1 MSKHTRRP
9 KSEYIAL
16 LNRRRDE
23 GLTFAELSEASGVP
37 ACTLQYW
44 ARKLRQVELPQSA
57 TESSDAFVQ
66 VSLTETAPSTIEV
79 VVHDGVRIA
88 VRPGFDPMT
97 LRALVDALAC

>member
-44 ARKLRQVELPQSA
+44 ARKLRQGELP
-57 TESSDAFVQ
+57 
-66 VSLTETAPSTIEV
+66 
-79 VVHDGVRIA
+79 
-88 VRPGFDPMT
+88 
-97 LRALVDALAC
+97 